1 MTPESQQQLRHF
13 QFVDCAVRSA
23 GHFYLMAAHIYQLDD
38 DCDDPDGEP
47 AVAADPEPGLREAIP
62 GGLLRKPQAQW
73 LPALRWRR
81 MEGEDTGWQ
90 DCQALPAHCAPLFEQ
105 GWNALRDGAA
115 ALAHARTLIAPERLA
130 ALLALP
136 IAAPYDDFY
145 DDDRNGLWLGAVY
158 CAFRQDGALRKGQPQ
173 PALLRV
179 ARSRRD
185 EGNERYDFSLHRHL
199 DGSASV
205 LIEYCPQEGKDWID
219 VSHAAPGRL
228 PDALR
233 MFEAASRALQQANAD
248 LLAGSPP
255 NRDDAFALQHWRA
268 RGYLH

>member
-1 MTPESQQQLRHF
+1 MTPERQQQLRHF

-23 GHFYLMAAHIYQLDD
+23 GHFYLMASHIYQLDD

-62 GGLLRKPQAQW
+62 DGFLRKPQAQW

-90 DCQALPAHCAPLFEQ
+90 
-105 GWNALRDGAA
+105 
-115 ALAHARTLIAPERLA
+115 
-130 ALLALP
+130 
-136 IAAPYDDFY
+136 
-145 DDDRNGLWLGAVY
+145 
-158 CAFRQDGALRKGQPQ
+158 
-173 PALLRV
+173 
-179 ARSRRD
+179 
-185 EGNERYDFSLHRHL
+185 
-199 DGSASV
+199 
-205 LIEYCPQEGKDWID
+205 DWID

-255 NRDDAFALQHWRA
+255 NRDDAFALRHWRA